1 MKLNYPNYKKLNETF
16 LLSCEKLKQ
25 EYISYVSCL
34 DMLVKNGVKSGRL
47 HNELS
52 GYISYVGNV
61 PDLIDAISLKMKA
74 FITSYLSDM
83 NQAQNFEGE
92 YILYEE
98 HYAGTRDYTD
108 ENFLQ
113 MRIDC
118 DTIDADA
125 NIFEKIDDWAVD
137 LVSKAFNYIGKTFFL
152 WSARDTRYFVMEIND
167 ITKAQL
173 ADIQTKLH
181 TQEMYYHSNAIDLL
195 LCISQLK
202 AYIATLNSAVTCDVE
217 SFSIKPFIVELDY
230 LFKDITE
237 TLDKI
242 YVDNGISWK
251 AIDAF
256 IKTDNVESYFDKYKV
271 IITNF
276 LTDMSDL
283 ELNDMEFW
291 KITIS
296 QLFDVALNEMMG
308 WVRKLFGDDYDYN
321 TYLYDN
327 EMMKLFDEMAK
338 TKTFEDTEYDEVLSD
353 YKEFMGL
360 IKKYGDDWEKYLTT
374 HRDQNGD
381 LFLDKRTKNYKY
393 FKEFFK
399 HFKNAENIMK
409 YGTDVIEILAAYTTE
424 YEKNLEI
431 LNVIIDD
438 CEPGSEM
445 AKSLERIKLRYES
458 SWENAASLCKDKLVE
473 YGDDAVKKLLE
484 SKKLEGEL
492 FKFANVFKVVGWVEL
507 AIDVTSEVTG
517 IGEETQAKLQLL
529 SLGWEQID
537 SAENAYVNALKKV
550 KSCSP
555 DSEEYVQSLKDF
567 SVSFEY
573 YRLSLKRLFD
583 KMAKAA
589 SGDKQEYYRYCA
601 EHIDDLN
608 IENHEVFELKSYEEY
623 IAA

>member
-1 MKLNYPNYKKLNETF
+1 MKLNYPNYKNLNEAF
-16 LLSCEKLKQ
+16 RCACDNLKQ
-25 EYISYVSCL
+25 EYISYIAVL
-34 DMLVKNGVKSGRL
+34 NKLLKSGVQSGAL
-47 HNELS
+47 HNELTV
-52 GYISYVGNV
+52 YVSYVSNV
-61 PDLIDAISLKMKA
+61 PEMIEAIAKKMKA
-74 FITSYLSDM
+74 LITKYLEDM
-83 NQAQNFEGE
+83 NQAQNYEGE

-137 LVSKAFNYIGKTFFL
+137 LVSKAFNFIGKTFFL

-202 AYIATLNSAVTCDVE
+202 AYIAVLNSAVMCDVE
-217 SFSIKPFIVELDY
+217 SFSIKPVKVELDS

-242 YVDNGISWK
+242 YVDNGSSWK

-296 QLFDVALNEMMG
+296 QMFDIALNEMMG

-338 TKTFEDTEYDEVLSD
+338 TKTFEDTEYDDILSD

-360 IKKYGDDWEKYLTT
+360 MVKYGDEWEKYLTS
-374 HRDQNGD
+374 HRDKNGD
-381 LFLDKRTKNYKY
+381 LFLDKRTKNYEY
-393 FKEFFK
+393 FEKFFK
-399 HFKNAENIMK
+399 QFENAENILK
-409 YGTDVIEILAAYTTE
+409 YGTDIIELLAAYTAE

-431 LNVIIDD
+431 LNVIIED

-445 AKSLERIKLRYES
+445 EKSLERIKLRYES
-458 SWENAASLCKDKLVE
+458 SWENAVALFKDKIVE
-473 YGDDAVKKLLE
+473 LGDGEVKKWLKNIK
-484 SKKLEGEL
+484 SKS
-492 FKFANVFKVVGWVEL
+492 FKFVNVFKIVGWVEL
-507 AIDVTSEVTG
+507 AIDVTGEVTG
-517 IGEETQAKLQLL
+517 ISEETQAKLQLMTF
-529 SLGWEQID
+529 GWDQIN
-537 SAENAYVNALKKV
+537 SAESAYRNALEKV
-550 KSCSP
+550 KSCNP
-555 DSEEYVQSLKDF
+555 ESEEYVQCLKDF
-567 SVSFEY
+567 AVSFEY

-583 KMAKAA
+583 KMSKAA
-589 SGDKQEYYRYCA
+589 TGDKKEYYRYCA
-601 EHIDDLN
+601 EHLDDLN
-608 IENHEVFELKSYEEY
+608 IENYEVFELKSYEDY
-623 IAA
+623 ISE